1 MKISVVIV
9 TWNQKDLLKNCL
21 NSLKK
26 QTYKNFQI
34 IVVDNSSE
42 DKTLEF
48 LRKDH
53 PEIKVISLKKNFGF
67 SVAVNKGIK
76 TSNNSK
82 YIVLLNNDIV
92 ADKNFIKYLFESLEK
107 DKEKKY
113 CGTTAKILDF
123 SRGNILSSA
132 GDFMNNVGQSFSRGL
147 GKSADKFNKPEEV
160 FMITGGASIFRKSVF
175 KKIGFFDEDYF
186 IYGEDSDWCF
196 RAQLLGCKFWYEPKA
211 IVYHHCKASTKK
223 MAGIIDYFHFRN
235 MTLTTLKNF
244 PLRLFF
250 KKWRFITIPLIHL
263 NTMFYMTIKGHLKE
277 AIKAD
282 LWIIFHLPKIIKERL
297 LIQSKIKVSVEY
309 INNWLMPKKVRFL
322 DLLK

>member
-92 ADKNFIKYLFESLEK
+92 ADKNFIKYLFESL
-107 DKEKKY
+107 
-113 CGTTAKILDF
+113 
-123 SRGNILSSA
+123 SSP
-132 GDFMNNVGQSFSRGL
+132 SI
-147 GKSADKFNKPEEV
+147 KSE
-160 FMITGGASIFRKSVF
+160 IF
-175 KKIGFFDEDYF
+175 
-186 IYGEDSDWCF
+186 
-196 RAQLLGCKFWYEPKA
+196 L
-211 IVYHHCKASTKK
+211 
-223 MAGIIDYFHFRN
+223 
-235 MTLTTLKNF
+235 
-244 PLRLFF
+244 
-250 KKWRFITIPLIHL
+250 
-263 NTMFYMTIKGHLKE
+263 
-277 AIKAD
+277 
-282 LWIIFHLPKIIKERL
+282 
-297 LIQSKIKVSVEY
+297 
-309 INNWLMPKKVRFL
+309 
-322 DLLK
+322 